1 MVRVAFLK
9 VAPYSS
15 KFDPKTNRHDF
26 ELQKTLENIQE
37 ILENNGYE
45 IRSAHVREDWG
56 RKLMKPDDFV
66 PLDFKWVNESDLVV
80 AYIDGSSSGLY
91 TEIGW
96 ASAWNKTILFYKEGT
111 YLSPLVEGLNT
122 ITSVQIM
129 SFRDDKDLTDN
140 LERRLKKHFAMNP
153 LF

>member
-1 MVRVAFLK
+1 
-9 VAPYSS
+9 
-15 KFDPKTNRHDF
+15 
-26 ELQKTLENIQE
+26 
-37 ILENNGYE
+37 
-45 IRSAHVREDWG
+45 
-56 RKLMKPDDFV
+56 MKPDDFV

-96 ASAWNKTILFYKEGT
+96 ASAWNKTILVLHKEGT

-140 LERRLKKHFAMNP
+140 LERRLKNTSR
-153 LF
+153 